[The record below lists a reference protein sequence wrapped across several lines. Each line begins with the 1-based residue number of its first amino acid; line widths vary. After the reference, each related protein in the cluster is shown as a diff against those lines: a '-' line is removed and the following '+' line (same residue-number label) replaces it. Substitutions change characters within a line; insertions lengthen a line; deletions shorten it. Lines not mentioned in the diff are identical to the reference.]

1 MLISSST
8 VYNSTG
14 IFSVN
19 ASSLGIQLGNCRIY
33 IFVTLMGPLLSK
45 YVLYVVNITTKLAFS
60 YVNVIVTLSSK
71 ISETKLLF

>member
-19 ASSLGIQLGNCRIY
+19 ASSLGMELGNCRIY
-33 IFVTLMGPLLSK
+33 IFVIRF
-45 YVLYVVNITTKLAFS
+45 VVNITTKLAFS
-60 YVNVIVTLSSK
+60 YVSVIVTDCSQYPRQ
-71 ISETKLLF
+71 IY